1 VAITEEQH
9 CTLSPT
15 GERREHMNYQ
25 GDLAQGLVDELLKVI
40 HKYDETM
47 IVPTVIGCLEIVKQ
61 QILDDHKEDEDE
73 TDYD

>member
-1 VAITEEQH
+1 
-9 CTLSPT
+9 
-15 GERREHMNYQ
+15 MNYQ

-61 QILDDHKEDEDE
+61 QILDDHREDEDE